1 MTTQVRRRPLR
12 TCVVCR
18 QTSDKRVLLRVV
30 RTAGE
35 PREVRFDQTGK
46 ANGRGAYVCAAMEC
60 IEKAIKQKRFERS
73 LNVAVVPETLGS
85 ELRAA
90 ADKAVSAGV
99 NAL

>member
-1 MTTQVRRRPLR
+1 MTNQPRRVPLR

-18 QTSDKRVLLRVV
+18 QTSDKRQLLRVI

-35 PREVRFDQTGK
+35 VREIKFDRSGK
-46 ANGRGAYVCAAMEC
+46 ANGRGAYVCASQEC

-73 LNVAVVPETLGS
+73 LNVAAAPETLGT
-85 ELRAA
+85 ELREAA
-90 ADKAVSAGV
+90 QHAVSAGV